1 MKKPIKYY
9 TVNLVIAIV
18 FVFIS
23 VVELLCLS
31 CVCCQ
36 LHAAS
41 NEENRKKATGGKA
54 TVATSTVLAGG
65 SSRSPAKTNKRK
77 PDHQRPPVE
86 PKTESEVEYL
96 KNFVKWMFLFQS
108 IDLVVCIILLIAI
121 IKEKSILLLIY
132 IFYSIITIV
141 GKTVMLCTISLTS
154 KNLEVT
160 LCLICWWMATLIFY
174 TLVLVVET
182 LHYLEIK

>member
-31 CVCCQ
+31 CVCYQ

-41 NEENRKKATGGKA
+41 NEQNRKKAG
-54 TVATSTVLAGG
+54 GG
-65 SSRSPAKTNKRK
+65 SGRSLVGTNKHK

-86 PKTESEVEYL
+86 PNTDSEVEYL

-108 IDLVVCIILLIAI
+108 IDLAVCIILLIAI
-121 IKEKSILLLIY
+121 IKEKSVLLLIY